1 MSKFSKRFLNEV
13 LGFNN
18 KETELVMKA
27 QRIFPEMLENGATKI
42 KSVRKLYGQIGL
54 NKAHWLRWY
63 NKNIINNEFF
73 VENVD
78 WKGFTLMVNGNRTMD
93 FEVSIEFAK
102 HLTMQART
110 QNAHEARNYFILM
123 EKAIKGMQNHLVVR
137 EPEKAGYNE
146 MKEYIASW
154 YTRNYPGAKINP
166 YVFAKEADMLNV
178 ALIGQSAKSIKE
190 SLEFND
196 INTREHLKVEIN
208 KALYELQILN
218 SSLLIANMDFQ
229 QRKNIIESTCKAKYD
244 ILKLKINEELKNTNQ
259 LENINN

>member
-13 LGFNN
+13 LGFN
-18 KETELVMKA
+18 KEETELVMKA

-42 KSVRKLYGQIGL
+42 KSVRKLYEQIGL
-54 NKAHWLRWY
+54 NKAVWARWY
-63 NKNIINNEFF
+63 NKNIIKNEFF
-73 VENVD
+73 IENID
-78 WKGFTLMVNGNRTMD
+78 WKGFNIMLNGNKTMD
-93 FEVSIEFAK
+93 FEVSIDFAK

-110 QNAHEARNYFILM
+110 MNAHEARNYFILM

-146 MKEYIASW
+146 MKEYIAGW
-154 YTRNYPGAKINP
+154 YTRNYPESKINP

-178 ALIGQSAKSIKE
+178 ALMGKSAKDIKE
-190 SLEFND
+190 LLEFND

-229 QRKNIIESTCKAKYD
+229 QRKSIIESTCKAKYD
-244 ILKLKINEELKNTNQ
+244 ILKLKINEKLKSTKQ
-259 LENINN
+259 LENIKN